1 MQSRKLTNVSALL
14 FALCVA
20 GNSFAAANAAPSLET
35 QEVQVIKTGGDTQ
48 FVRYLDAVRQQN
60 AREAQAALIAKLRQM
75 RDDLRNYAVIARG
88 GKMTDEQKAAANVLK
103 AIKDNVAALLA
114 KNPGTNLDPQDN
126 SQLDPMLFELGS
138 QN

>member
-14 FALCVA
+14 LALCVA
-20 GNSFAAANAAPSLET
+20 GNLFAAANAAPSLET
-35 QEVQVIKTGGDTQ
+35 QEVQVIKAGGDTQ

-88 GKMTDEQKAAANVLK
+88 GKMTDEQRAAANVLK